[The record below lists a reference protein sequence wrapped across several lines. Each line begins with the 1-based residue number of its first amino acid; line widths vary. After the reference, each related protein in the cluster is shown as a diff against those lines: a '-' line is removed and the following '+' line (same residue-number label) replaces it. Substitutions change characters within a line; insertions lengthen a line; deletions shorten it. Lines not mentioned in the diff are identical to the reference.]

1 MRRLA
6 VFTALA
12 SLVVAVPAAQ
22 AERPI
27 AFAAQPADQGAL
39 VLLLGAEGDLA
50 QRGAALAD
58 ADRAAVGR
66 ALASARFGYGV
77 RDSLTLR
84 GIGEWSQI
92 VVVGAPGDIS
102 EADQFTL
109 GATLARALSG
119 ETGAVSIMADGLDPA
134 VTARVATGAGVS
146 AYRFAGY
153 GRRSAERSEPSALTF
168 IAPAAQT
175 VFEAQGMGVIN
186 GMALARDLS
195 NEPPNVIYPETF
207 VERTRAAFA
216 GVRGV
221 QIEVLDER
229 QMEQL
234 GMGAI
239 ISVGQGSERPPRMM
253 IVRYRGAGS
262 ADQPIVLAGKG
273 ITFDSGGLNLKT
285 GGGMGAMKMDMSG
298 AASVMGATLAL
309 AQQGAPVHVVAIA
322 ALAENMPGPGATRPS
337 DVVTAMNGL
346 SIEVTNTDAEGRMVL
361 ADALSYAEARLNPAA
376 IVDVATLTGAVS
388 GALGRD
394 YAGLFSRHDA
404 LADQLAAAGQASGE
418 PLWRLPMHPSYAE
431 AMSSNVAD
439 LRNSGTGGPGAGTGA
454 HFISRFVNP
463 ETPWAHLDIA
473 GVAWDGS
480 GASAGYSVRLLEA
493 FVRNWTPVPR
503 GVGEG
508 GR

>member
-27 AFAAQPADQGAL
+27 AFAAQPADQSAL

-50 QRGAALAD
+50 QRGAALGD
-58 ADRAAVGR
+58 AERAAVAR
-66 ALASARFGYGV
+66 ALTSASFGYGV

-84 GIGEWSQI
+84 GIGDWSQI

-119 ETGAVSIMADGLDPA
+119 ETGAVSIMAEGLDPA

-153 GRRSAERSEPSALTF
+153 GRRAERAEPSALTF

-175 VFEAQGMGVIN
+175 LFDAQGMGVIN

-207 VERTRAAFA
+207 VERTREAFA
-216 GVRGV
+216 GIRGV

-229 QMEQL
+229 QMEEL

-239 ISVGQGSERPPRMM
+239 ISVGQGSARPPRMM

-273 ITFDSGGLNLKT
+273 ITFDSGGLNIKT

-322 ALAENMPGPGATRPS
+322 ALAENMPGPNATRPS

-346 SIEVTNTDAEGRMVL
+346 SIEIGSTDAEGRMVL
-361 ADALSYAEARLNPAA
+361 ADALSYAEARLDPAA
-376 IVDVATLTGAVS
+376 IVDVATLTGSVG
-388 GALGRD
+388 GALGSD

-404 LADQLAAAGQASGE
+404 LADQLIAAGRSADE
-418 PLWRLPMHPSYAE
+418 PLWRLPLHPTYQGRL
-431 AMSSNVAD
+431 SSNVAD
-439 LRNSGTGGPGAGTGA
+439 LRNTGSGGPGAGTGA
-454 HFISRFVNP
+454 HFVGAFVDP

-480 GASAGYSVRLLEA
+480 GASVGYSVRLLET
-493 FVRNWTPVPR
+493 FVRNWTPVPH